1 LQNILLGLSE
11 LMQPGMLF
19 MVLSGVLLGVIVG
32 AIPGLTTNMAI
43 AIMVPVTYSMSPAA
57 ALVFLSSIYC
67 AGAYAGSIASILIG
81 IPGTGAAVATTIDGH
96 PLAKKGRA
104 GLAIYLATVSS
115 VFGGIVSTFVLVIAA
130 PQLARLAV
138 KFGPAEFFTL
148 GLFGMITV
156 SSMSESSSIMR
167 GLIAGAFGLL
177 LSVVGISPIAA
188 APRLTFGL
196 YEIIDGFPLVPVFI
210 GLFGFGQILNSAVTE
225 TKGYE
230 GQVTSIGKMWH
241 NFRTW
246 LQYWKT
252 FLRSSLIGTILGMI
266 PGPGCVAAAFFAHDR
281 EKRAS
286 KTPEKFGTGMPEG
299 VVATESANNAVV
311 GSSLVPL
318 LGLGVPGNSVSA
330 LFLGALLLH
339 GLRPGPSLFRNSP
352 EVAFSMVLAM
362 ILANLLMGPVG
373 LLVGRGFSYFLK
385 VPKGLLQALILALC
399 AVGTFSLR
407 NNVGDVYIMLGF
419 GVLSYFLKKLD
430 VPLSPI
436 VLGIILGPMIE
447 RSLHQALTLFD
458 GSMAFLVTRPI
469 PIVLLLLTLW
479 SLFGSIRQAVR
490 RGRGGAK
497 AIRKKTDESR
507 RRDTK
512 VNVAD
517 K

>member
-1 LQNILLGLSE
+1 
-11 LMQPGMLF
+11 MQPGMML

-57 ALVFLSSIYC
+57 ALVFLASIYS
-67 AGAYAGSIASILIG
+67 AGVYAGSIASILIG
-81 IPGTGAAVATTIDGH
+81 IPGTAAAVATTIDGH
-96 PLAKKGRA
+96 PLAKKGKA

-115 VFGGIVSTFVLVIAA
+115 VLGGILSTFVLIIAA

-138 KFGPAEFFTL
+138 RFGPAEFFTL

-156 SSMSESSSIMR
+156 SSMSESSSIVR
-167 GLIAGAFGLL
+167 GLIAGALGLL

-225 TKGYE
+225 TKGYK

-241 NFRTW
+241 GWNW
-246 LQYWKT
+246 LKYWRT
-252 FLRSSLIGTILGMI
+252 FLRSSVIGTILGII

-362 ILANLLMGPVG
+362 LLANILMGPVG

-399 AVGTFSLR
+399 AVGTFSVR

-419 GVLSYFLKKLD
+419 GFLSHFLKKLD

-447 RSLHQALTLFD
+447 RSLHQALTIFD
-458 GSMAFLVTRPI
+458 GSMVFLVTRPI
-469 PIVLLLLTLW
+469 PIVFVLLTLW
-479 SLFGSIRQAVR
+479 SLFGSIRQAIR
-490 RGRGGAK
+490 RGKGGANANGEK
-497 AIRKKTDESR
+497 ANKTNRKEKIER
-507 RRDTK
+507 QVEK
-512 VNVAD
+512 